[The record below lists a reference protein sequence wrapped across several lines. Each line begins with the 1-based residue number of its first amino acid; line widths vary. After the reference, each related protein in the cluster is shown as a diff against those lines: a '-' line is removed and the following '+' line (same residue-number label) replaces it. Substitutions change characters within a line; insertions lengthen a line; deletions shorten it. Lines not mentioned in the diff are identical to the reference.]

1 MLYIDLSREHTA
13 SEYRLPAC
21 PPSPR
26 ATTTPVTVT
35 VRHVSQDTVEKR
47 ISNINTARVPED
59 QPSLPLLSL
68 HLLEDSVECCAFLR
82 LSPYM

>member
-13 SEYRLPAC
+13 SEYWLPAC

-26 ATTTPVTVT
+26 ATTTPVT

-59 QPSLPLLSL
+59 QPCLPLL
-68 HLLEDSVECCAFLR
+68 
-82 LSPYM
+82 